1 MARGPNKTA
10 AQLRQELAAMKAKYD
25 ALADEV
31 RSAIEQEEN
40 PAAVIRRL
48 RTRVQFGAPAWPPD
62 EIIGAAGEWAHRYG
76 ESPTVSDWNPALLRA
91 RGGRPDAL
99 ARYLDGDWPSTAT
112 VQRRFGSWN
121 AMLAAAG
128 LPDNEDKRGHKLTE
142 RDAEDRDGL
151 PVWAG
156 WELVAPYRVRA
167 GLPSIADLARA
178 ANLNWITARNVERG
192 DSRNPTIRVVLA
204 LAQGLRVRPEA
215 LL

>member
-1 MARGPNKTA
+1 
-10 AQLRQELAAMKAKYD
+10 
-25 ALADEV
+25 
-31 RSAIEQEEN
+31 
-40 PAAVIRRL
+40 
-48 RTRVQFGAPAWPPD
+48 
-62 EIIGAAGEWAHRYG
+62 
-76 ESPTVSDWNPALLRA
+76 
-91 RGGRPDAL
+91 
-99 ARYLDGDWPSTAT
+99 
-112 VQRRFGSWN
+112 
-121 AMLAAAG
+121 MLAAAG